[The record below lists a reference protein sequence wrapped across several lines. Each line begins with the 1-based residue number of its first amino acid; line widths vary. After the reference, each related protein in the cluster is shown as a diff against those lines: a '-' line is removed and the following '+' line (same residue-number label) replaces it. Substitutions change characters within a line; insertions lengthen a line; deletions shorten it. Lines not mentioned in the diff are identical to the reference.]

1 MTFVSEFEPKEL
13 WRHFDK
19 ILTIPRGSK
28 NEAAMREYIIGLAK
42 KHNLSYQQ
50 DAAGNLVVRKP
61 ATKGNESAPITILQ
75 SHLDMV
81 NEKNSD
87 VQHDFKKDAIQP
99 RQEGEYLYAT
109 GTTLGSDNGVG
120 VAAALAILENQKINH
135 GPLELL
141 FTIDEETG
149 LTGAANLSSDL
160 LKGRQL
166 INLDTEEEGAL
177 YVGCAGGAGVNLT
190 LPLKFA
196 NLAADVVVFEIK
208 LHGLNGGHSG
218 VDIHLQRGNAIKLLA
233 RVLTSVFRKVK
244 FQLASL
250 SGGNMHNA
258 IPREAFAQAAVAAS
272 EKDSFQKMLFERFQE
287 IYSEFK
293 SVDPEMKL
301 ALSEG
306 AGIKKSFDD
315 DTTAR
320 VLNLLNALP
329 HGVAAMSYDIPGL
342 VETSSNLAT
351 VKIKDSEMVIH
362 VSNRSSVA
370 SAIRATQER
379 VASIGRLAGAE
390 IEELEGYPGWK
401 PNMNSHVLR
410 VAKEVHQKLFGKEPE
425 VKAIHAGLE
434 CGIIGEKFPG
444 MDMVSLGP
452 QIEFPHSP
460 NERVRIPSVADFY
473 KLLTGILE
481 QLAQDK
487 R

>member
-87 VQHDFKKDAIQP
+87 VQHDFTKDAIKP

-109 GTTLGSDNGVG
+109 GTTLGSDNGIG
-120 VAAALAILENQKINH
+120 VAAALAILESQTLQH

-166 INLDTEEEGAL
+166 INLDTEEAGSL
-177 YVGCAGGAGVNLT
+177 YVGCAGGAAVNLT

-196 NLAADVVVFEIK
+196 NRAADVVVFEIK

-233 RVLTSVFRKVK
+233 RALASVYSKVK
-244 FQLASL
+244 FQLASI

-272 EKDSFQKMLFERFQE
+272 GKDKFQKELFERFQE

-293 SVDPEMKL
+293 PVDPEMKL
-301 ALSEG
+301 AVSEG
-306 AGIKKSFDD
+306 NGVKKIYDD

-351 VKIKDSEMVIH
+351 VKIKDSAMVIH

-379 VASIGRLAGAE
+379 VGSIGRLAGAK
-390 IEELEGYPGWK
+390 IEDLEGYPGWK
-401 PNMNSHVLR
+401 PNMNSHVLH
-410 VAKEVHQKLFGKEPE
+410 VAKEVHKKLLGKEPE

-487 R
+487 K